1 MQGVLVFASEAARNS
16 AITSPQEGQF
26 AFTKD
31 TNSLWYYTGSAWAA
45 SGATG
50 DIEGVTA
57 GTGISGGGTSG
68 TVTITNSMATA
79 IDAKGDLVVGTG
91 ADTFARLAV
100 GANDTVLVAASGE
113 ATGLKWAAPAGGG
126 KTWTL
131 LNSGGTALTGAA
143 TITVSG
149 ISNVEDLMIFF
160 VQASSAN
167 ASSLIALRFNGDTA
181 ANYGNVGFD
190 INPSSTYSVNSYG
203 IQQNTANDRFNL
215 TTMSSNANSQVTG
228 GVWVSGGKSTGIKAI
243 IGNAGASAAGGSSQS
258 ITSQIG
264 FYSASAAITSVS
276 AVSSSGNFDNG
287 TLYVY
292 GA

>member
-1 MQGVLVFASEAARNS
+1 MANTTNFGWETPDDTDLVKDGAAAMRTLGNSIDTSFVDLKGGTTNQVLAKNS
-16 AITSPQEGQF
+16 NTDLDFKWVA
-26 AFTKD
+26 D
-31 TNSLWYYTGSAWAA
+31 A
-45 SGATG
+45 SGIPAT
-50 DIEGVTA
+50 IF
-57 GTGISGGGTSG
+57 
-68 TVTITNSMATA
+68 
-79 IDAKGDLVVGTG
+79 DAKGDLIAASA
-91 ADTFARLAV
+91 ADTAARLAV
-100 GANDTVLVAASGE
+100 GANGTVLTADSAE
-113 ATGLKWAAPAGGG
+113 ATGLKWAAPAGG

-131 LNSGGTALTGAA
+131 LNAGGTTLTGAA

-149 ISNVEDLMIFF
+149 ISNVEDLMIFV

-190 INPSSTYSVNSYG
+190 INPSSTYSASNYG

-215 TTMSSNANSQVTG
+215 TTMSSNAGSQVTG

-276 AVSSSGNFDNG
+276 VVSSTGNFDNG
-287 TLYVY
+287 VLYVY